1 METVAWAPISD
12 GQRGIDQILRTLTA
26 VKNFYGARP
35 EIRAAA
41 LAIAGGG
48 AEDDDA
54 GHVARLA
61 TFVRRGMLYV
71 KDPIDAELTQTP
83 DVLLLEINR
92 SGRAPGDCDDH
103 VVLFCALAQSLGIF
117 ASVVAVKTP
126 GAQLWDHVIARVL
139 VNGEPQQ
146 IDLCAKFGQQPE
158 YPETYSLEAP

>member
-1 METVAWAPISD
+1 METVAWTPISD
-12 GQRGIDQILRTLTA
+12 GQRGIDEILRTLTA

-41 LAIAGGG
+41 LAIAGAGV
-48 AEDDDA
+48 EDDDA

-61 TFVRRGMLYV
+61 NFVRRAMVYV
-71 KDPIDAELTQTP
+71 KDPIDAELTQSP

-92 SGRAPGDCDDH
+92 AGRARGDCDDH

-126 GAQLWDHVIARVL
+126 GAALWNHVIARAL
-139 VNGEPQQ
+139 VNGAALD
-146 IDLCAKFGQQPE
+146 IDLCAKFGAQPR
-158 YPETYSLEAP
+158 YADSYTLERL